1 MKTTNIGLVLLTV
14 LVVTKYVISLDT
26 YTSQDGSFKSG
37 QVIDYTVMTDF
48 IARENKASQQELLAY
63 NPANT
68 ASNVVVSSSDS
79 KKKLE
84 PTKIQNQEALEN
96 ASGTPNFENKSDEA
110 LPMEHSNSLVVFDPI
125 SPEITDMKTQYVDQY
140 DNAAPLDNGNTVVN
154 EMLMMMPRR

>member
-14 LVVTKYVISLDT
+14 LVVTKYFISLDT

-37 QVIDYTVMTDF
+37 QPIDYTVMRDF
-48 IARENKASQQELLAY
+48 LAGEKKASQPALLAY
-63 NPANT
+63 NPAISE
-68 ASNVVVSSSDS
+68 SNLPHFANS

-84 PTKIQNQEALEN
+84 PATNLNQERSQNVNL
-96 ASGTPNFENKSDEA
+96 TPAFKKNTDEV
-110 LPMEHSNSLVVFDPI
+110 LPMEHSNSLVVFDP
-125 SPEITDMKTQYVDQY
+125 SNPEIADIKTQYVDQY

>member
-37 QVIDYTVMTDF
+37 QLIDYSVMTDF
-48 IARENKASQQELLAY
+48 ITAEKKASQPALLAY
-63 NPANT
+63 NPAISE
-68 ASNVVVSSSDS
+68 SNLPHSADS

-84 PTKIQNQEALEN
+84 PATKSNQETTQIVN
-96 ASGTPNFENKSDEA
+96 FTPVFKKNTDEV
-110 LPMEHSNSLVVFDPI
+110 LPMEHSNSLVVFDP
-125 SPEITDMKTQYVDQY
+125 SNPEITDMKTQYVDQY

>member
-37 QVIDYTVMTDF
+37 QLIDYSVMTDF
-48 IARENKASQQELLAY
+48 IAAEKKASQPALLAY
-63 NPANT
+63 NPAVSE
-68 ASNVVVSSSDS
+68 SNLSNYTVSKEKQESAAIS
-79 KKKLE
+79 
-84 PTKIQNQEALEN
+84 NQETTQIVN
-96 ASGTPNFENKSDEA
+96 FTPVFKKNTDEV
-110 LPMEHSNSLVVFDPI
+110 LPMEHSNSLVVFDP
-125 SPEITDMKTQYVDQY
+125 SNPEITDMKTQYVDQY

>member
-14 LVVTKYVISLDT
+14 LVATKYVISLDT

-37 QVIDYTVMTDF
+37 QPIDYSVMTDF
-48 IARENKASQQELLAY
+48 IAEEKKASQPVLLAY
-63 NPANT
+63 NPSISESNLGGT
-68 ASNVVVSSSDS
+68 ASTKKTVEVTNV
-79 KKKLE
+79 K
-84 PTKIQNQEALEN
+84 NQEASEN
-96 ASGTPNFENKSDEA
+96 VNFTPGFKKNTDEV
-110 LPMEHSNSLVVFDPI
+110 LPMEHSNSLVVFDPT

>member
-125 SPEITDMKTQYVDQY
+125 SPEITDIKTQYVDQY